1 MIIGCLKQYKTYT
14 NISFQH
20 KEIKLT
26 FFQNIFD
33 DVYVSVSKARLHPG
47 STQRGS
53 KLIIDDID
61 DDDDG
66 DDNPDDNCCG
76 NDDDVNNHDDD
87 HNGDDH
93 VDYDDDDGGCS
104 STSGFH

>member
-1 MIIGCLKQYKTYT
+1 MGETVQNIHKYQFLAQRNKTH
-14 NISFQH
+14 I
-20 KEIKLT
+20 
-26 FFQNIFD
+26 FQNIFY
-33 DVYVSVSKARLHPG
+33 DVYVSVSKARQHPG

-53 KLIIDDID
+53 KHITDDIDDDD

-66 DDNPDDNCCG
+66 DDNHDDNCCG
-76 NDDDVNNHDDD
+76 DDDDVNNHDDD

-93 VDYDDDDGGCS
+93 VDDDDDDGGCS